1 LDGPAPS
8 PVPAAG
14 PQHTSQLEDMRRQA
28 AEPLHV
34 PVKFSYEDTRG
45 IRDRGEAQ
53 GRRVFNREAKRLR
66 YLSFSDVDV
75 V

>member
-1 LDGPAPS
+1 
-8 PVPAAG
+8 
-14 PQHTSQLEDMRRQA
+14 MRRRA
-28 AEPLHV
+28 AEPLHI

-53 GRRVFNREAKRLR
+53 GRRVFNREATRSR
-66 YLSFSDVDV
+66 YLSFSDVGV